1 MVASVDKMVA
11 DQGTVGARLPQGAP
25 NRAQSEKA
33 ENALA
38 RRIALQDKF
47 ATGVLFAIVAA
58 ICVLLFSL
66 IAYIVASGAGKL
78 LDVSFLTGKPEQFK
92 EGGGIGP
99 ELFNSFYLLVLTLL
113 ISVPIALGGAIYLTE
128 YAPKNR
134 LTHFVKTAIEA
145 LSSLPSIVV
154 GLFGFLFFVLQMGWG
169 FSILSG
175 ALALTMFNLPILV
188 RVIQQALEAI
198 PNDQRE
204 GGLALGAS
212 RWETTIH
219 VLLPAALP
227 AIITG
232 IILSAGRCVRR
243 GGGPHLYSGPVGADA
258 RFHEFRFFECVVS
271 VECVPPGGRR
281 LRCTFGRL
289 TAKAWCP
296 IWMRFRAVPLRCSWC
311 AFWHSTCLPDSLA
324 AWRARIHAK
333 LQKMSRSPSI
343 LDVALIFGSRD
354 SFLPLSRLAA
364 KLPIYN
370 CMSWWRAGCRKRKGR
385 A

>member
-1 MVASVDKMVA
+1 MLTKWSPIRVSSEL
-11 DQGTVGARLPQGAP
+11 ARRRGRRIEREA
-25 NRAQSEKA
+25 KA

-78 LDVSFLTGKPEQFK
+78 FDVSFLTGKPEQFK

-134 LTHFVKTAIEA
+134 LTLFVKTAIEA

-232 IILSAGRCVRR
+232 IILSAGRVFGEAAALIYTAGQSAPMLDFTSFDFSSVSCPWNVFRPAETLAVHIWKINSE
-243 GGGPHLYSGPVGADA
+243 GVVPDFDAVSSGAAAVLMVCILAFNLLA
-258 RFHEFRFFECVVS
+258 RFV
-271 VECVPPGGRR
+271 
-281 LRCTFGRL
+281 GRL
-289 TAKAWCP
+289 ASKNT
-296 IWMRFRAVPLRCSWC
+296 R
-311 AFWHSTCLPDSLA
+311 
-324 AWRARIHAK
+324 
-333 LQKMSRSPSI
+333 
-343 LDVALIFGSRD
+343 
-354 SFLPLSRLAA
+354 
-364 KLPIYN
+364 
-370 CMSWWRAGCRKRKGR
+370 
-385 A
+385 

>member
-1 MVASVDKMVA
+1 MAANTVEAVAN
-11 DQGTVGARLPQGAP
+11 QGAAGACAPQGSPKRSAS
-25 NRAQSEKA
+25 AKA

-78 LDVSFLTGKPEQFK
+78 FDVSFLTGKPEQFK

-128 YAPKNR
+128 YAPKNH

-232 IILSAGRCVRR
+232 RIVGETAALIYTAGQSAPMLDFTSFDFLSASCPWNVFRPAETLAVHIWKINSEGVV
-243 GGGPHLYSGPVGADA
+243 PDLDAVSSGAAAVLMVCILAFNLLA
-258 RFHEFRFFECVVS
+258 RF
-271 VECVPPGGRR
+271 
-281 LRCTFGRL
+281 FGRL
-289 TAKAWCP
+289 ASKNT
-296 IWMRFRAVPLRCSWC
+296 R
-311 AFWHSTCLPDSLA
+311 
-324 AWRARIHAK
+324 
-333 LQKMSRSPSI
+333 
-343 LDVALIFGSRD
+343 
-354 SFLPLSRLAA
+354 
-364 KLPIYN
+364 
-370 CMSWWRAGCRKRKGR
+370 
-385 A
+385 